1 MGDPR
6 GFIKHER
13 KTWDYRAPRERI
25 SDWNEQVIPL
35 EDEKIRKQGS
45 RCMDCGVPFCMSGC
59 PLGNLIPDFN
69 DLVYRGKNSDALKK
83 LHATNNFP
91 EFTGRICPA
100 PCENA
105 CVLGIIEPAVTIKQ
119 MEYTIIEKAF
129 ENDEIYPV
137 VPESRTGKSVAIVG
151 AGPSGLA
158 CAQQLNRAGHSVT
171 VFEKSP
177 KAGGLMQ
184 WGIPAYKL
192 RKEIIQR
199 RVDILEAEGIVFKY
213 NSDIGTEITW
223 KNLSTTFDAV
233 VACIGAEQP
242 RDLKASGRDAK
253 GVHFAM
259 EFLPKNISKIYHE
272 KSWNGGEDISAKGKN
287 VIVIG
292 GGDTGSDCIG
302 TSLRQGAKSVTNFEL
317 MDKPPAN
324 RRESNPW
331 PQYAR
336 IYRVSTSVEENN
348 AKGGKTEYNIATN
361 RFIKDDSGNLTGI
374 ETVEVEWISPDGGG
388 QPKLNEIEG
397 SEKIWDCDLA
407 LLAMGFLGPMTE
419 SIVKELDV
427 MLDMRGNI
435 KTDKM
440 TKMTSTKGFF
450 AAGDCRRGQS
460 LVVWAIAEGREVA
473 SHVDRFLLDGPS
485 QLPRVRLTPYKY

>member
-1 MGDPR
+1 
-6 GFIKHER
+6 
-13 KTWDYRAPRERI
+13 
-25 SDWNEQVIPL
+25 
-35 EDEKIRKQGS
+35 
-45 RCMDCGVPFCMSGC
+45 
-59 PLGNLIPDFN
+59 
-69 DLVYRGKNSDALKK
+69 
-83 LHATNNFP
+83 
-91 EFTGRICPA
+91 
-100 PCENA
+100 
-105 CVLGIIEPAVTIKQ
+105 
-119 MEYTIIEKAF
+119 
-129 ENDEIYPV
+129 
-137 VPESRTGKSVAIVG
+137 
-151 AGPSGLA
+151 
-158 CAQQLNRAGHSVT
+158 
-171 VFEKSP
+171 
-177 KAGGLMQ
+177 MQ

-213 NSDIGTEITW
+213 NSNIGTEITW

-397 SEKIWDCDLA
+397 SEKVWDCDLA

-440 TKMTSTKGFF
+440 TKMTSAKGFF